1 MRKTIPFLVLLTACN
16 KQPIK
21 TTPETE
27 ARIKAAP
34 DWYLDRKTSNT
45 YLYGHA
51 QAESQD
57 MNFAIEM
64 AESMARADA
73 GRQIEIKYGEL
84 QKRFQEQTRLTD
96 GSDMLQQFS
105 SAFKQ
110 VTSENLVGV
119 RTDKLVVIP
128 GNKVYIVFARAEL
141 PIGEANKRFI
151 ENLRNRQSLYTR
163 FRATEMYEEL
173 SRETQALDSV
183 RLIQPLLPMPTV
195 PRLP

>member
-1 MRKTIPFLVLLTACN
+1 MRKSLPFIVLLTACN

-21 TTPETE
+21 TTPETQTRFNATPE
-27 ARIKAAP
+27 
-34 DWYLDRKTSNT
+34 WYLDRKTSNT

-51 QAESQD
+51 TAESQD

-96 GSDMLQQFS
+96 GSEMLQQFS
-105 SAFKQ
+105 TAYKQ

-128 GNKVYIVFARAEL
+128 GDKVYVVYVRAEL
-141 PIGEANKRFI
+141 PIGDANKRFI
-151 ENLRNRQSLYTR
+151 ENLRNRQSLYTQ
-163 FRATEMYEEL
+163 FRSTQMYEEL
-173 SRETQALDSV
+173 NRETQALDSI
-183 RLIQPLLPMPTV
+183 RLIQPLMPMPTA

>member
-1 MRKTIPFLVLLTACN
+1 MRKSLPFIVLLTACN

-21 TTPETE
+21 TTPETQ
-27 ARIKAAP
+27 ARFNATP
-34 DWYLDRKTSNT
+34 EWYLDRKTSNT

-51 QAESQD
+51 TAESQD

-96 GSDMLQQFS
+96 GSEMLQQFS
-105 SAFKQ
+105 TAYKQ

-128 GNKVYIVFARAEL
+128 GNKVYVVYVRAEL
-141 PIGEANKRFI
+141 PIGDANKRFI
-151 ENLRNRQSLYTR
+151 ENLRNRQSLYTQ
-163 FRATEMYEEL
+163 FRSTQMYEEL
-173 SRETQALDSV
+173 NRETQALDSI
-183 RLIQPLLPMPTV
+183 RLIQPLMPMPTA